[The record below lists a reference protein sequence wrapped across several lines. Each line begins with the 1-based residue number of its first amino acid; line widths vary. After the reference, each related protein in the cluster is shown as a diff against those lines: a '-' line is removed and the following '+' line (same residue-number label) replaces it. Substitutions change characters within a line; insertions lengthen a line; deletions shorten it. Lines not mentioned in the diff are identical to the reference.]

1 MDTPAAPAIQQKG
14 AAELLGAVGS
24 GLLATSSGL
33 ASLHEAANALDEF
46 DATRKRAH
54 VGGFF
59 DVARPLLIVGA
70 GYGTLP
76 EL

>member
-1 MDTPAAPAIQQKG
+1 METHAVPAKQQGG
-14 AAELLGAVGS
+14 AAGLLGAVGS

-70 GYGTLP
+70 G
-76 EL
+76 